1 MRNQKDSAS
10 PANGRVSR
18 LPPLPDPLP
27 PDVQE
32 LFADRLK
39 RMGRLLNIHQVFG
52 HAPKLSKASAAMAF
66 GLRFETSVARRYI
79 ELGIV
84 RAAQHSKGVYEEQQ
98 HKPMLL
104 AEGFSEAQ
112 YNALNDW
119 RSSKLFDEKERA
131 LLAYADEMCDHG
143 DVSDATFAVMEKFF
157 DAQQILELSFAIGT
171 YYGTALV
178 MNALQIKLEK
188 K

>member
-1 MRNQKDSAS
+1 MSSQKADD
-10 PANGRVSR
+10 GRVSR

-27 PDVQE
+27 AEVQA
-32 LFADRLK
+32 LFEDRLK

-66 GLRFETSVARRYI
+66 GLRFETSVGRRYI
-79 ELGIV
+79 ELAIV

-104 AEGFSEAQ
+104 AEGFSEEQ
-112 YNALNDW
+112 YNALNGW
-119 RSSKLFDEKERA
+119 RGSALFDDKERA

-143 DVSDATFAVMEKFF
+143 NVSDATFAAMEKFF
-157 DAQQILELSFAIGT
+157 DAQQILELSFAVGM